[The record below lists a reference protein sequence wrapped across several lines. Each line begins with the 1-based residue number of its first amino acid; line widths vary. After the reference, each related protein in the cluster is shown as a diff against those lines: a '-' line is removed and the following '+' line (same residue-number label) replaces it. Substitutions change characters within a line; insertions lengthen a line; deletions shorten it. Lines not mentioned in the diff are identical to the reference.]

1 MNLAATSLLLTISS
15 LTLLSSPAAAKP
27 QHGST
32 AQHEGTSK
40 HEGTTQ
46 HETLTTAQ
54 GLSADEKSAEE
65 KIAAGERARRQGNY
79 PQAQSQIKLGL
90 KQIQNSKN
98 PSPERLAAAYN
109 YLALLNNSMGQY
121 ADSEQNAR
129 RALSLG
135 RQAKLSENILARH
148 RVVLANALRQQGK
161 YPEAQNNLEK
171 AIATLKTSNHDKEL
185 FATATNNLGA
195 LYFWMGNY
203 QQAITILKRGL
214 ALRLAIAAGDKEN
227 LDNENLDNENLDIAN
242 SYLDLGCTEFKLG
255 QNAKAKEH
263 LSLALA
269 IRKNKLGDNHP
280 ETLNAM
286 ANLAALLDASGAAAD
301 SQKSLNLLQQVVK
314 SGGKKLDADH
324 PDLIRYQQE
333 YAEALTNQASRLSTK
348 GQQQQAL
355 EAIQQAIKLRET
367 TSKTLGHKD
376 VSYAITLA
384 NAATILKRL
393 GKPQESKTM
402 LIKAKT
408 VLDGLPKSVQ
418 QSPEG
423 KAIRHACNSSNLSQS
438 NIKDH

>member
-1 MNLAATSLLLTISS
+1 MKLAATSLLLTISS
-15 LTLLSSPAAAKP
+15 LSLLSSAAAAKP

-32 AQHEGTSK
+32 VKHESTVKHGSTVQ

-46 HETLTTAQ
+46 HETPATAQ
-54 GLSADEKSAEE
+54 DTSAEE
-65 KIAAGERARRQGNY
+65 KIAAGEQARRQGNY

-90 KQIQNSKN
+90 SQIQNSKN

-135 RQAKLSENILARH
+135 RQAKLSETILARH
-148 RVVLANALRQQGK
+148 RVVLANALRQQGI
-161 YPEAQNNLEK
+161 YPEAQSNLEK

-227 LDNENLDNENLDIAN
+227 LDNENLDIAN

-269 IRKNKLGDNHP
+269 IRKNRLGDDHP

-314 SGGKKLDADH
+314 SGGKKLDAHH

-376 VSYAITLA
+376 ISYAISLA

-423 KAIRHACNSSNLSQS
+423 KAIRKSN
-438 NIKDH
+438 

>member
-90 KQIQNSKN
+90 KQIQNSQN
-98 PSPERLAAAYN
+98 PAPERLAAAYN

-227 LDNENLDNENLDIAN
+227 LDNENLDIAN

-269 IRKNKLGDNHP
+269 IRKNRLGDDHP

-376 VSYAITLA
+376 ISYAITLA
-384 NAATILKRL
+384 NAATLLKRL

>member
-214 ALRLAIAAGDKEN
+214 ALRLAIAADDK
-227 LDNENLDNENLDIAN
+227 ENLDNENLDIAN

-314 SGGKKLDADH
+314 SGGKKLDAHH

>member
-214 ALRLAIAAGDKEN
+214 ALRLAIAADDK
-227 LDNENLDNENLDIAN
+227 ENLDNENLDIAN

-301 SQKSLNLLQQVVK
+301 SQKSLNSLQQVVK

>member
-65 KIAAGERARRQGNY
+65 KIAAGEQARRQGNY

-98 PSPERLAAAYN
+98 PAPERLAAAYN
-109 YLALLNNSMGQY
+109 YLALLNNSMGKY

-214 ALRLAIAAGDKEN
+214 ALRLAIAADDK
-227 LDNENLDNENLDIAN
+227 ENLDNENLDIAN

-314 SGGKKLDADH
+314 SGGKKLDAHH

>member
-1 MNLAATSLLLTISS
+1 MKLSAVSLLLTISS
-15 LTLLSSPAAAKP
+15 LSLLSSPAAAKP
-27 QHGST
+27 QHESSM
-32 AQHEGTSK
+32 QHEGTTRID
-40 HEGTTQ
+40 GTTQ
-46 HETLTTAQ
+46 HETPATAQ
-54 GLSADEKSAEE
+54 DTSAEE
-65 KIAAGERARRQGNY
+65 KIAAGEHDRRHGNY
-79 PQAQSQIKLGL
+79 PQALRQIKLGL
-90 KQIQNSKN
+90 SQIQNSKN

-161 YPEAQNNLEK
+161 YPEAQSNLEK
-171 AIATLKTSNHDKEL
+171 AIATVKTSNGDKEL

-195 LYFWMGNY
+195 LYFWMGSY

-214 ALRLAIAAGDKEN
+214 ALRLAIAAGDKGN
-227 LDNENLDNENLDIAN
+227 LDKENLDIAN

-255 QNAKAKEH
+255 QNAKAREH
-263 LSLALA
+263 LSLALE
-269 IRKNKLGDNHP
+269 IRKNKLGDDHP

-286 ANLAALLDASGAAAD
+286 ANLAALLDAREAEPD

-314 SGGKKLDADH
+314 SGGKKLAADH

-367 TSKTLGHKD
+367 TSKTIGHKD
-376 VSYAITLA
+376 ISYAITLT
-384 NAATILKRL
+384 NAAAILKRL
-393 GKPQESKTM
+393 DQPLQSKSM
-402 LIKAKT
+402 LIKAKA

-418 QSPEG
+418 QSHEG
-423 KAIRHACNSSNLSQS
+423 KAIRKAYYSSNS

>member
-1 MNLAATSLLLTISS
+1 
-15 LTLLSSPAAAKP
+15 
-27 QHGST
+27 
-32 AQHEGTSK
+32 
-40 HEGTTQ
+40 
-46 HETLTTAQ
+46 
-54 GLSADEKSAEE
+54 
-65 KIAAGERARRQGNY
+65 
-79 PQAQSQIKLGL
+79 
-90 KQIQNSKN
+90 
-98 PSPERLAAAYN
+98 
-109 YLALLNNSMGQY
+109 
-121 ADSEQNAR
+121 
-129 RALSLG
+129 
-135 RQAKLSENILARH
+135 
-148 RVVLANALRQQGK
+148 VLANALRQQGK
-161 YPEAQNNLEK
+161 YPEAQSNLEK
-171 AIATLKTSNHDKEL
+171 AIATVKTSNGDKEL

-214 ALRLAIAAGDKEN
+214 ALRLAIAAGDRGNLDREN
-227 LDNENLDNENLDIAN
+227 LDRENLDKENLDIAN

-263 LSLALA
+263 LSLALE
-269 IRKNKLGDNHP
+269 IRKNKLGDDHP

-286 ANLAALLDASGAAAD
+286 ANLAALLDASEAEPD

-314 SGGKKLDADH
+314 SGGKKLAADH

-367 TSKTLGHKD
+367 TSKTIGHKD
-376 VSYAITLA
+376 ISYAITLT
-384 NAATILKRL
+384 NAAAILKRL
-393 GKPQESKTM
+393 GQPLQSKSM

>member
-1 MNLAATSLLLTISS
+1 MKLAATNLLLTISS
-15 LTLLSSPAAAKP
+15 LTLLSSPVAAKP
-27 QHGST
+27 QPEST
-32 AQHEGTSK
+32 VLQVGTTRID
-40 HEGTTQ
+40 GTTQ
-46 HETLTTAQ
+46 HKTPATAQ
-54 GLSADEKSAEE
+54 NTRAEE
-65 KIAAGERARRQGNY
+65 KIAAGEQDRRHGNY
-79 PQAQSQIKLGL
+79 PQAQRQIMLGL
-90 KQIQNSKN
+90 SQIQNSEN

-121 ADSEQNAR
+121 ADSEKNAR

-161 YPEAQNNLEK
+161 YSEAQSNLEK
-171 AIATLKTSNHDKEL
+171 AIATLKTSNGDKEL

-214 ALRLAIAAGDKEN
+214 ALRLALAPGDK
-227 LDNENLDNENLDIAN
+227 ENLDIAN

-263 LSLALA
+263 LSMALA
-269 IRKNKLGDNHP
+269 IRKNKLGDDHP
-280 ETLNAM
+280 ESLNAM
-286 ANLAALLDASGAAAD
+286 ANLAALLDASEAEPD

-333 YAEALTNQASRLSTK
+333 YAEALTSQASRLSTK

-367 TSKTLGHKD
+367 TSKTTGHKD
-376 VSYAITLA
+376 ISYAITLA
-384 NAATILKRL
+384 NAAAILKRL
-393 GKPQESKTM
+393 DQPQESKIM